1 MMSQRVDLTF
11 EELGAILELI
21 YKDEAGK
28 IHDIG
33 DVVGKIEY
41 AYCEAMTWVPND

>member
-11 EELGAILELI
+11 EELNAILELI
-21 YKDEAGK
+21 YSGPEE
-28 IHDIG
+28 IHDVG
-33 DVVGKIEY
+33 DLVGKIEY